1 MKFLLIDDNPTD
13 RELLMQRLRREFPG
27 AEFVEVFRRQAF
39 DEAVAQGDYD
49 VVLTDYQLHWTDGL
63 RVVTTLRERLP
74 HVPIIMF
81 TDSGGEEIAVEV
93 MKAGLSDYVLKRD
106 PFRLPFVVKES
117 IEKSWLRKVHEQDA
131 EALNTAKQELEA
143 TVADRTRELQQ
154 LNETLRADLAERQ
167 RVEEALKI
175 ALQEK
180 ELLLK
185 EMHHR
190 IKNNLQAISSLLN
203 LQGGSSE
210 DVRVQKI
217 LQDSQDRISSIALIH
232 DTLHRSRDL
241 ARVDLADYLQ
251 NLVAEL
257 CRSYGAE
264 AQRISIQTQFEQ
276 VWVSTDTAIP
286 CGLVL
291 NELLS
296 NAFKYAFPHDQ
307 EGNIHIVLHT
317 DPEQKATLTIRDT
330 GVGLPEGLDFR
341 ATDSLGLQLVSLL
354 TEQLGGTIAL
364 ERGGGTAFTVTFP
377 LESARTSGQ
386 GL

>member
-13 RELLMQRLRREFPG
+13 RELLIQRLRKEFAG
-27 AEFVEVFRRQAF
+27 AEFVEVFRPQAF
-39 DEAVAQGDYD
+39 DEAVAQSDFD

-63 RVVTTLRERLP
+63 RVVTTLRKRLP

-81 TDSGGEEIAVEV
+81 TDSGGEEIAVEG

-106 PFRLPFVVKES
+106 PFRLPFAVKES
-117 IEKSWLRKVHEQDA
+117 IEKSWLRKAHEQDA
-131 EALNTAKQELEA
+131 EALNTAKRELEA

-154 LNETLRADLAERQ
+154 LNEILRADLAERQ
-167 RVEEALKI
+167 RVEEALKA

-190 IKNNLQAISSLLN
+190 IKNNLQVISSLLN
-203 LQGGSSE
+203 LQAGSSE

-264 AQRISIQTQFEQ
+264 AQRITIQTQFEA

-296 NAFKYAFPHDQ
+296 NAFKYAFPHDKQ
-307 EGNIHIVLHT
+307 SNIHIALHA
-317 DPEQKATLTIRDT
+317 DSEQEAILTVRDT

-341 ATDSLGLQLVSLL
+341 ATDSLGLQLVCLL

-364 ERGGGTAFTVTFP
+364 ERSGGTAFTVTFP
-377 LESARTSGQ
+377 LESART
-386 GL
+386 

>member
-13 RELLMQRLRREFPG
+13 RELLVQRLRREFPG
-27 AEFVEVFRRQAF
+27 AEFIEVFRRQAL
-39 DEAVAQGDYD
+39 DEAIAQGDFD

-63 RVVTTLRERLP
+63 WVVTTLRERLP
-74 HVPIIMF
+74 YVPIIMF
-81 TDSGGEEIAVEV
+81 TDSGGEEIAVEG

-106 PFRLPFVVKES
+106 PFRLPFAVKES
-117 IEKSWLRKVHEQDA
+117 IEKSWLRKAHEQDA
-131 EALNTAKQELEA
+131 AALNQAKQELEA
-143 TVADRTRELQQ
+143 IVAERTRELQQ
-154 LNETLRADLAERQ
+154 LNEALRADLAERQ
-167 RVEEALKI
+167 RVEEALKA

-190 IKNNLQAISSLLN
+190 IKNNLQVISSLLN
-203 LQGGSSE
+203 LQAGSSE
-210 DVRVQKI
+210 DIRVQKI

-232 DTLHRSRDL
+232 DTLQRSRDL

-251 NLVAEL
+251 TLVAEL

-264 AQRISIQTQFEQ
+264 TQRLTIQTQLEQ

-307 EGNIHIVLHT
+307 EGNIHIALHA
-317 DPEQKATLTIRDT
+317 DPGQEAILTIRDT

-364 ERGGGTAFTVTFP
+364 ERSGGTAFTVTFP
-377 LESARTSGQ
+377 LESALT
-386 GL
+386 